1 MKRTSGKNLIK
12 SSAALLLAASMLA
25 GCGGGA
31 AASGNSGAASGA
43 ADSNA
48 PVALTVHDIYGTDVA
63 DFTAPVAVKLQEAT
77 NVTLTNTVSSSS
89 TDEEQAWT
97 LMISN
102 PDSMPDIVVASDM
115 SRIEK
120 LGLDGGLI
128 PLEDLIE
135 EKCPNIVAAF
145 EAYPVLRTASTAS
158 DGHIYQIAGM
168 KEMSIANTWIIRQDW
183 LDKLGLETPTTTDE
197 LYEVLKAFRTE
208 DPNGNGVQDET
219 PLMTR
224 WLSAPDN
231 FTEHGLSLFNSSNGL
246 MVRQGKVVFDPMEE
260 DFKVGMKSLI
270 QWYSEGLID
279 PEVYTRDD
287 ARNAL
292 YGNNLAGLTFDWSA
306 STTQYNVSLAET
318 IPGFNNVV
326 MAPVQAPNGRTVVD
340 HRSVPFAGAGITQN
354 CSNVDAALRL
364 LDYLYSEEGQVLMT
378 YGIEG
383 ETYTVDADGNYQ
395 FTEEMLK
402 YDGGLTVARKEWGC
416 LLHLGGVEPVELEYA
431 VATNDAT
438 LTGYELYMA
447 HPEWYPEDE
456 YYGFNFKYTTEEAEE
471 INVLLPSLKDYV
483 NEKCMSWILGN
494 GNFEAEYDNFV
505 AELKAR
511 NVDRVIEISQNAYDR
526 LKGK

>member
-1 MKRTSGKNLIK
+1 MKRTSRRKLMKLG
-12 SSAALLLAASMLA
+12 AALLLAVSMLV
-25 GCGGGA
+25 GVVGNA
-31 AASGNSGAASGA
+31 AAAGTGSET
-43 ADSNA
+43 
-48 PVALTVHDIYGTDVA
+48 VALTVHDIYGTDVA
-63 DFTAPVAVKLQEAT
+63 DFTTPVALKLQEAT

-102 PDSMPDIVVASDM
+102 PDSMPDIVVSSSM

-120 LGLDGGLI
+120 LGLDGGLL
-128 PLEDLIE
+128 PLEDLIA
-135 EKCPNIVAAF
+135 EKCPNIMAAF
-145 EAYPVLRTASTAS
+145 EKYPELRTASTAS

-183 LDKLGLETPTTTDE
+183 LDKLGLQMPTTTDE
-197 LYEVLKAFRTE
+197 LYNVLKAFRTQ
-208 DPNGNGVQDET
+208 DPNGNGAEDET

-224 WLSAPDN
+224 WLTAPDN
-231 FTEHGLSLFNSSNGL
+231 FTEHGLSLFNTSNGL
-246 MVRQGKVVFDPMEE
+246 MVRQGTVVFDPLGE
-260 DFKVGMKSLI
+260 DFKIGMKALI
-270 QWYSEGLID
+270 QWYSEGLVD

-318 IPGFNNVV
+318 IPGFKNVI

-340 HRSVPFAGAGITQN
+340 HRSVPYAGAALTYR

-364 LDYLYSEEGQVLMT
+364 LDYLYSEEGQILMT

-383 ETYTVDADGNYQ
+383 QTYTVDADGNYQ

-402 YDGGLTVARKEWGC
+402 YEGGLTVARNDMGC

-431 VATNDAT
+431 VATNADT
-438 LTGYELYMA
+438 LAGYELYMA

-456 YYGFNFKYTTEEAEE
+456 YYGFNFKYTTEESDE
-471 INVLLPSLKDYV
+471 INVLLPSIKDYV

-494 GNFEAEYDNFV
+494 GDFDAEYDRFV
-505 AELKAR
+505 SELR
-511 NVDRVIEISQNAYDR
+511 TRGVDRVIEISQNAYNR